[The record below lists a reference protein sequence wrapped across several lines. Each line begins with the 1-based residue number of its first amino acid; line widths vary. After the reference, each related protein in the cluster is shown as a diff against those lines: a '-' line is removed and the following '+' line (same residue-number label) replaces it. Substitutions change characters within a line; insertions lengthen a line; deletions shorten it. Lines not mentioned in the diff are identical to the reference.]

1 MKLEAKVFGIVSS
14 QLLATISIVSLFMW
28 SETLQLLAVKYY
40 TCFILSSACVSC
52 KVITVETNSVE

>member
-28 SETLQLLAVKYY
+28 SETLQLFAVKYY
-40 TCFILSSACVSC
+40 TCFIYQVSL
-52 KVITVETNSVE
+52 